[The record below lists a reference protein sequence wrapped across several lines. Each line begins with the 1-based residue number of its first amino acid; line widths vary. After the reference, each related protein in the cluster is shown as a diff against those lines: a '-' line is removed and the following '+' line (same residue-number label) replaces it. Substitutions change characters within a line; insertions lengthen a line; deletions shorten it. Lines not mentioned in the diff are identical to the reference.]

1 MTLSPQQ
8 ISSLI
13 KLRAIGWSQSEI
25 AESLGISQQVVAYNL
40 KKLKEKS
47 KEKSPDEIFSAALLG
62 GLSTGAQPHQM
73 ERISV
78 LFTLM
83 DQLTRSTNR
92 E

>member
-1 MTLSPQQ
+1 MTLSARQ

-40 KKLKEKS
+40 KKLKKKS
-47 KEKSPDEIFSAALLG
+47 KEKSPDEVFSAALLG
-62 GLSTGAQPHQM
+62 GLAAGAQPLQM

-83 DQLTRSTNR
+83 DQLTESN
-92 E
+92 